1 MIRPTQRFIF
11 RNTLLVVRDAQTFH
25 NRKMSSDNEQKP
37 ENNGENIE
45 GVEGSL
51 TTTESELDEVQEPVQ
66 EPEIKVK
73 TVERVEAAL
82 HNGTNNES
90 EVQKVSENQEEEAKL
105 AFHRHLSGH
114 TQTSPIVGGIP
125 MVWDL

>member
-1 MIRPTQRFIF
+1 
-11 RNTLLVVRDAQTFH
+11 
-25 NRKMSSDNEQKP
+25 MSSDNEQKP
-37 ENNGENIE
+37 ENNGENVE

-51 TTTESELDEVQEPVQ
+51 TTTESELDEVQ

>member
-1 MIRPTQRFIF
+1 
-11 RNTLLVVRDAQTFH
+11 
-25 NRKMSSDNEQKP
+25 MSSDNEQKP
-37 ENNGENIE
+37 ENNGEN
-45 GVEGSL
+45 
-51 TTTESELDEVQEPVQ
+51 TTESELDEVQEPVQ

-114 TQTSPIVGGIP
+114 TQTVGNGQCVENVENVGGIP
-125 MVWDL
+125 MRW

>member
-1 MIRPTQRFIF
+1 
-11 RNTLLVVRDAQTFH
+11 
-25 NRKMSSDNEQKP
+25 MSSDNEQKP
-37 ENNGENIE
+37 ENNGESIE

-90 EVQKVSENQEEEAKL
+90 EVQKVSGNQEEEGKL
-105 AFHRHLSGH
+105 ALRQLFTGD
-114 TQTSPIVGGIP
+114 TQTSPIVGGGK
-125 MVWDL
+125 VESVRGNVFWLN

>member
-1 MIRPTQRFIF
+1 MG

-37 ENNGENIE
+37 ENNGENDE

-51 TTTESELDEVQEPVQ
+51 TTTESELDEVQEP
-66 EPEIKVK
+66 EIKVK
-73 TVERVEAAL
+73 TVERGEAAL

-90 EVQKVSENQEEEAKL
+90 EVQKVSENQEEGAKL

-114 TQTSPIVGGIP
+114 TQNPQIVGNVQESVVRGLILD
-125 MVWDL
+125 W